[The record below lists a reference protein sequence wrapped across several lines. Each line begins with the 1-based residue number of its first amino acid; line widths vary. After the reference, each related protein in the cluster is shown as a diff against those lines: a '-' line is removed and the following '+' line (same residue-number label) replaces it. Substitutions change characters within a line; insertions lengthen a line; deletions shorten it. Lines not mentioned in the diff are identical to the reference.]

1 MIQFGKP
8 FVASLLQALDRRGL
22 ALTSDPRWER
32 PRLNCRTW
40 ALMSLLVL
48 AFPCHGAGEPL
59 VRSINVTYD
68 GTTYVT
74 DAVLFAPAPVAVA
87 WDVLTDF
94 EHQPGWVPNL
104 TDSKVV
110 KRDANS
116 VVVQQSGTAALG
128 PLSVPYV
135 TERKID
141 MEKPVLIT
149 ATQLKGSLK
158 RVASTIKISPD
169 PNGTVLTY
177 HIEVVPNFLAATVMS
192 TPFFEHEIPEQ
203 FGAIVEEMKRR
214 SKQAARA
221 PSPDAAKAQ

>member
-1 MIQFGKP
+1 MSPFGKP
-8 FVASLLQALDRRGL
+8 FAVSVLQALNRRGPLLTPKPLRKPAGPDRR
-22 ALTSDPRWER
+22 A
-32 PRLNCRTW
+32 W
-40 ALMSLLVL
+40 ALIATLVL

-59 VRSINVTYD
+59 VRSIKVTYD

-74 DAVLFAPAPVAVA
+74 DAVLFAPVPVAIA

-110 KRDANS
+110 KRDTNS
-116 VVVQQSGTAALG
+116 VVVEQSGTAALG

-135 TERKID
+135 TERRID
-141 MEKPVLIT
+141 MEKPVSIT

-158 RVASTIKISPD
+158 RVASTIKISADPD
-169 PNGTVLTY
+169 GTILTY

-203 FGAIVEEMKRR
+203 FGAIVDEMKRR
-214 SKQAARA
+214 NKQAGRA
-221 PSPDAAKAQ
+221 SSADAAKVQ